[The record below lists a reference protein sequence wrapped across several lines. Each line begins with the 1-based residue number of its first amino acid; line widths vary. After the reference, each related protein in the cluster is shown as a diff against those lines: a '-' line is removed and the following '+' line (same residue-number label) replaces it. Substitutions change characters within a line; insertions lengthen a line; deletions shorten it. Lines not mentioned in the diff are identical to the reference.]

1 MGATYLTVG
10 QVAQQLNISRWTLR
24 RAAQR
29 GDLRATGRTPGGW
42 LQFAPAEVE
51 RYARRLAPPLPTVW
65 QATVPAPAEVTPRR
79 GDAAAVARPRVSPDP
94 VANLGEADA
103 REHSGD
109 ADLLPHAQ
117 AEYLAPRA
125 QAEHLAL
132 VLRSLPCGLVAV
144 DASGQITLI
153 NEAAMRLGGGA
164 GASDAGPPPR
174 SSTLH
179 TRVSALLARALAGEP
194 APLAD
199 SAVLAAAADAPRMVR
214 MRATALTDSAGAIN
228 GATALLFDDDERA
241 AARAAAPRAY
251 AAGQAHANRALARS
265 NSELEKFASV
275 ASHDLQE
282 PLRKI
287 RTFGDRL
294 TIVDGAALSPAGAD
308 YLARMQHAA
317 ARMQVLIDDLLAYAR
332 VSADPPRAVPVDL
345 AATTRAVLADL
356 ETRIEQSGGRVE
368 VGPLPTIEG
377 DPLRLR
383 QLLQNLI
390 SNALKFQRPEAPPV
404 VTISATLLP
413 SEDAAQAGPLGGA
426 APPAWL
432 HLSVRDNGIGFEP
445 KHATRIFEVFKRLH
459 GRGAYEGTGIG
470 LALCRQIA
478 ERHGGHISATGA
490 LGQGATVHVT
500 LPLHHAHGGET
511 P

>member
-1 MGATYLTVG
+1 MGATYLTGG
-10 QVAQQLNISRWTLR
+10 QVARQRNISR
-24 RAAQR
+24 
-29 GDLRATGRTPGGW
+29 RT
-42 LQFAPAEVE
+42 
-51 RYARRLAPPLPTVW
+51 
-65 QATVPAPAEVTPRR
+65 QA
-79 GDAAAVARPRVSPDP
+79 D
-94 VANLGEADA
+94 
-103 REHSGD
+103 
-109 ADLLPHAQ
+109 
-117 AEYLAPRA
+117 
-125 QAEHLAL
+125 HLAL

-144 DASGQITLI
+144 DASGQVTLI
-153 NEAAMRLGGGA
+153 NEAAVRLGA
-164 GASDAGPPPR
+164 GSPATDAGPPPG
-174 SSTLH
+174 SGTLH
-179 TRVSALLARALAGEP
+179 ARVSALLARALAGEP

-199 SAVLAAAADAPRMVR
+199 SVVLAPDADAPRMVR
-214 MRATALTDSAGAIN
+214 MQATALTDSAGAIS
-228 GATALLFDDDERA
+228 GATALLFTDTDRA
-241 AARAAAPRAY
+241 GARAAAPSAY
-251 AAGQAHANRALARS
+251 AAGQAQANRDLARS
-265 NSELEKFASV
+265 NSELEQFASV

-294 TIVDGAALSPAGAD
+294 TTVDGTALSPAGAD

-390 SNALKFQRPEAPPV
+390 SNALKFRRPEAPPV
-404 VTISATLLP
+404 VTIAATLLP
-413 SEDAAQAGPLGGA
+413 SEDAAEAGPDAGA

-478 ERHGGHISATGA
+478 ERHGGHITATGA
-490 LGQGATVHVT
+490 LGQGTTFRVT
-500 LPLHHAHGGET
+500 LPLHQPHHHSHGGET